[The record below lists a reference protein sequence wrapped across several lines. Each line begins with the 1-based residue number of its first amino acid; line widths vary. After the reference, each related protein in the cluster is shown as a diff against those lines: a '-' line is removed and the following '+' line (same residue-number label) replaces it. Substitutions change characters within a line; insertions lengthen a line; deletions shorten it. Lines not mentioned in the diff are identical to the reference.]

1 MERLNEYIDTLT
13 NSLEYLFMPTS
24 DRTWLFVDKEQ
35 TEMAGM
41 VMPFKSHFCVNEI
54 SPFLKDSFSDS
65 IKQCISIY
73 QYAINTCNVLR
84 SDKVL
89 EEIIKFETSLNARVK
104 LYQRIISERL
114 DPLLKKCEVVRDEL
128 KAYQGILHNNSSEIE
143 VGRNYDTFMVKW
155 DELYV
160 VITEKKSILEN
171 KLDILLGDLN
181 LSVPSTDSVKHQV
194 VVNRPELVFPRKF
207 SPNSAQKL
215 CSLLIEHGFIDSA
228 TNLDDLYCVFSLP
241 CESENAKPV
250 KWIKRTSAVGNN
262 KISRVSLIDLLTL
275 LGYDERCIIGGEGQ
289 KYNRLN
295 NCFIVEGRP

>member
-1 MERLNEYIDTLT
+1 M
-13 NSLEYLFMPTS
+13 
-24 DRTWLFVDKEQ
+24 
-35 TEMAGM
+35 
-41 VMPFKSHFCVNEI
+41 
-54 SPFLKDSFSDS
+54 
-65 IKQCISIY
+65 
-73 QYAINTCNVLR
+73 LR